1 LARLLLISG
10 ASLVRLWAFLS
21 VFVCERIAV
30 FWGVRGMCGV
40 VGVGD
45 HVMRSRTRILGGG
58 TVLRRKG
65 S

>member
-1 LARLLLISG
+1 
-10 ASLVRLWAFLS
+10 
-21 VFVCERIAV
+21 
-30 FWGVRGMCGV
+30 MCGV